1 MVPCTV
7 PAIKILPAWQVTS
20 SSTRRIPGHL
30 GLKLCATFLSLTIC
44 ISLLLSTDREWRL
57 HQTSKSNFS
66 LLWPWPLTCNLL
78 MPMSTIHA
86 QFVPICIVIGSLVF
100 KLYRSQVG
108 NRRTN
113 EAMDSQTR
121 RTNYRQVEHIVPL
134 ASLDWPTHKS
144 AYRRSRITGM
154 KLDFCK
160 FFTRAFFLIHT
171 LKTQR
176 FTAAVWK
183 GLTSSE
189 VHYSVET
196 F

>member
-1 MVPCTV
+1 LVTDEQTKQWTV
-7 PAIKILPAWQVTS
+7 RPDGQIID
-20 SSTRRIPGHL
+20 R
-30 GLKLCATFLSLTIC
+30 
-44 ISLLLSTDREWRL
+44 LSTL
-57 HQTSKSNFS
+57 C
-66 LLWPWPLTCNLL
+66 L
-78 MPMSTIHA
+78 
-86 QFVPICIVIGSLVF
+86 
-100 KLYRSQVG
+100 
-108 NRRTN
+108 
-113 EAMDSQTR
+113 
-121 RTNYRQVEHIVPL
+121 
-134 ASLDWPTHKS
+134 WPTHKS